1 MVVVTHT
8 PYLGGMLTSG
18 LCVWD
23 TQWEGRRAPIYDEWR
38 QALLDYYKEAYGHH
52 SPQYR
57 AALPGP
63 RGYSNGNFEPRVAR
77 EVIEALVARETRI
90 RVLRNAIP
98 QAVRTEGRRIAAVD
112 FERLDDGGVLSV
124 TAAGFAD
131 GSYEGD
137 LMALAGCGYRTGRE
151 GTDEYGEPF
160 AGRVFARWVEDPPTP
175 EAARTGAQH
184 DRLKLRRFPHY
195 SALCEAPDSGQ
206 ADALVQ
212 GYNWRTVVTDDPGNQ
227 LPVERPPG
235 YDREKIAA
243 HPDLAAFA
251 GSPVYADG
259 AVPNRKARLN
269 RPQLLGEQAAYADG
283 TWAERRRIMDA
294 HWRMV
299 QGFLYYLRNDN
310 SVAQELRS
318 RWRSW
323 ALAADEFADND
334 ACPYEIYAR
343 ETRRLEG
350 RAVFT
355 GRDAMLV
362 DGLERAPVRPT
373 SIAVTEWYIDSH
385 SCSRETV
392 DGSWPQDKIALAM
405 ETFPGMV
412 PYEALLPKHLD
423 NLLVVNCVS
432 SSHLGWNTIRLEP
445 TWMNIGEAAGWAF
458 VLAKRAGVEPAAVD
472 RPRLVRTL
480 AAAGVMVSFFNDAAG
495 REPWVAGVQYFGTQ
509 GFFARYDALP
519 RAPLG
524 RRTAEI
530 WARAAARVRSGS
542 AEAMETVREVQALAD
557 SGEEDPPITGAEFAQ
572 LLAARKLGRCTPPQ
586 EVTRG
591 DACRLLFEPTV
602 PGSA

>member
-1 MVVVTHT
+1 
-8 PYLGGMLTSG
+8 
-18 LCVWD
+18 
-23 TQWEGRRAPIYDEWR
+23 
-38 QALLDYYKEAYGHH
+38 
-52 SPQYR
+52 
-57 AALPGP
+57 
-63 RGYSNGNFEPRVAR
+63 
-77 EVIEALVARETRI
+77 
-90 RVLRNAIP
+90 
-98 QAVRTEGRRIAAVD
+98 
-112 FERLDDGGVLSV
+112 
-124 TAAGFAD
+124 
-131 GSYEGD
+131 
-137 LMALAGCGYRTGRE
+137 MALAGCGHRTGRE

-175 EAARTGAQH
+175 EAARTGALH
-184 DRLKLRRFPHY
+184 DRLRLRRFPHY

-206 ADALVQ
+206 ADEMVQ

-251 GSPVYADG
+251 GSPVLADG

-269 RPQLLGEQAAYADG
+269 RPQLLDEQAAYADG

-299 QGFLYYLRNDN
+299 QGFLYYLRNDK
-310 SVAQELRS
+310 SVSEELRS

-323 ALAADEFADND
+323 ALAADEFTDND

-392 DGSWPQDKIALAM
+392 DGSWPQGKIALAM

-509 GFFARYDALP
+509 GFFAGYDALP
-519 RAPLG
+519 CAPLG

-557 SGEEDPPITGAEFAQ
+557 SGEEDPPTTGAEFAQ

-591 DACRLLFEPTV
+591 AACRLLFEPTV